1 MPPKEV
7 RTINELRNLARKHSI
22 TTLYFLVE
30 KNQERIP
37 LISIR
42 LYFYHNANIY
52 FLIDY
57 AHVDRL
63 KLTGIPIQFY
73 GSKKEPYISEEDVK
87 ILINEEFKGIN
98 VSFDFEI

>member
-7 RTINELRNLARKHSI
+7 YTINELRNLARKHSI

-30 KNQERIP
+30 KNQERVPP
-37 LISIR
+37 LSIR
-42 LYFYHNANIY
+42 LYFYHDADIY

-57 AHVDRL
+57 AHID
-63 KLTGIPIQFY
+63 KLTLIGIPIRFY

-87 ILINEEFKGIN
+87 TFIDKEFKGIN